1 LILGYFSLIFERT
14 FECDEEVAG
23 MCDQPAAMPSLD
35 PSLPVPLA
43 MLVAGLDVMT
53 AQPAAD
59 LPGAQALLETQ
70 VLLVQLD
77 RLKALVLGRVADV
90 DNRQLHT
97 LDDSPSTSAWVAEQQ
112 TSMRACQ
119 IFCVSA

>member
-1 LILGYFSLIFERT
+1 VYFSHIFEHT
-14 FECDEEVAG
+14 FECDKEVAG
-23 MCDQPAAMPSLD
+23 MCDLPAAMPSLD

-53 AQPAAD
+53 AQTPADIPA
-59 LPGAQALLETQ
+59 AQALLETQ

-77 RLKALVLGRVADV
+77 RLKALALGRVADV

-97 LDDSPSTSAWVAEQQ
+97 LDDSPSTVG
-112 TSMRACQ
+112 
-119 IFCVSA
+119 VGG